1 MVNHFHPAPV
11 TCIAVGTAFGYYCLG
26 SLAPAAIMIVMF
38 TVVAALSFFRVL
50 ASLDPKS
57 RQFRLMEIYS
67 AVFAAGLSI
76 GICAQ
81 TASVNNVRFG
91 ITEDKIT
98 AINGVLLEDPRI
110 ISGGRAMAALSLKK
124 AAGAGGLRASSSGEM
139 TVFFPEDSALKIRE
153 FGRGTE
159 IFAEGSVYSGEK
171 GWSFS
176 AKSMHITKQAPP
188 IEKMRTGIRLNL
200 IQRFSKNFANGNS
213 PANVNSFTNVNA
225 GGLALA
231 MLIGIKDNL
240 DTDLSA
246 MYRKAGLSYV
256 LALSGMHL
264 AVLVSF
270 IAFLL
275 RKLLGIKTAAIA
287 GAVIIVVYCFIV
299 GPMPSLNRAALM
311 YFLGV
316 LAVLG
321 TLPKESIYVLSLSFL
336 IQIIVTPSSGNS
348 ISFILSYLAMLGI
361 LFIGKP
367 LVSLFAGKVP
377 DFFMQP
383 LAVSCGA
390 FLATAG
396 VTGFVFGVLAPAGI
410 ITGLVVVPA
419 ATVFM
424 IGSIVWL
431 VLDTVSLSGIINIP
445 LYLVYQFTEKT
456 VFFAGRIPYISI
468 SKPFS
473 ILMLSL
479 VLSLAVIF
487 LEHRSR
493 ERRLT
498 LQPFLD

>member
-1 MVNHFHPAPV
+1 MVKLFHPAPV
-11 TCIAVGTAFGYYCLG
+11 VCAAAGAAFGFYFLG
-26 SLAPAAIMIVMF
+26 SLAPTVILTVMF
-38 TVVAALSFFRVL
+38 AAVTALSFFRVL
-50 ASLDPKS
+50 ASLDREP
-57 RQFRLMEIYS
+57 RRFRLMEIYS

-81 TASVNNVRFG
+81 TASANNVRFG

-98 AINGVLLEDPRI
+98 AISGVLLEDPRI
-110 ISGGRAMAALSLKK
+110 ISGGRAMAVVSLRKT
-124 AAGAGGLRASSSGEM
+124 AGAGGLRAGGGGEI
-139 TVFFPEDSALKIRE
+139 TVFLPEDSALKIRE

-159 IFAEGSVYSGEK
+159 IFAEGAVHQGER
-171 GWSFS
+171 GWTFS

-188 IEKMRTGIRLNL
+188 LEKMRTGVRLNL
-200 IQRFSKNFANGNS
+200 IQRFSKNFADGKS
-213 PANVNSFTNVNA
+213 PANSNA

-240 DTDLSA
+240 DTDLAA
-246 MYRKAGLSYV
+246 MYRRAGLSYV

-264 AVLVSF
+264 AVLVSL

-275 RKLLGIKTAAIA
+275 RKLLGIKTAAIVS
-287 GAVIIVVYCFIV
+287 AVVIVVYCFIV

-336 IQIIVTPSSGNS
+336 IQIIAAPASGNS
-348 ISFILSYLAMLGI
+348 ISFILSYLAMFGI

-367 LVSLFAGKVP
+367 LASLLAGKVP
-377 DFFMQP
+377 DFLTQP

-390 FLATAG
+390 FFATAG
-396 VTGFVFGVLAPAGI
+396 VTCYAFGVLAPAGI
-410 ITGLVVVPA
+410 ITGLIVVPA

-431 VLDTVSLSGIINIP
+431 VLDTVSLSGIINFP
-445 LYLVYQFTEKT
+445 LSVIYQFTEKT
-456 VFFAGRIPYISI
+456 VFFAGRIPYISV
-468 SKPFS
+468 SKPFLV
-473 ILMLSL
+473 LMFSL
-479 VLSLAVIF
+479 VFSLAVIF

-498 LQPFLD
+498 LRPFVQA

>member
-1 MVNHFHPAPV
+1 MVNRFHPAPV
-11 TCIAVGTAFGYYCLG
+11 MCAAAGAAFGFYFLG
-26 SLAPAAIMIVMF
+26 SLAPAAILTVIF
-38 TVVAALSFFRVL
+38 AVVAAISLLRVL
-50 ASLDPKS
+50 ASLDTEP
-57 RQFRLMEIYS
+57 RRFRLMEVYS
-67 AVFAAGLSI
+67 AVFAVGLCI
-76 GICAQ
+76 GISAQ

-91 ITEDKIT
+91 ITEEKIT
-98 AINGVLLEDPRI
+98 AISGVLLEDPRI
-110 ISGGRAMAALSLKK
+110 ISGGRAMAVVSLRKT
-124 AAGAGGLRASSSGEM
+124 AGAGGLRASSGGEI
-139 TVFFPEDSALKIRE
+139 TVFLPEDSALKIRE

-159 IFAEGSVYSGEK
+159 IFADGVVHLGEK
-171 GWSFS
+171 GWTFS

-188 IEKMRTGIRLNL
+188 IEKMRTGVRLNL
-200 IQRFSKNFANGNS
+200 IQRFGKNFANGNS
-213 PANVNSFTNVNA
+213 SKNVNA

-240 DTDLSA
+240 DTDLAA

-264 AVLVSF
+264 AVLVSL

-275 RKLLGIKTAAIA
+275 RKLLGIKAAAIA
-287 GAVIIVVYCFIV
+287 GVVIIVVYCFIV

-316 LAVLG
+316 MVVLG

-336 IQIIVTPSSGNS
+336 IQIIITPASGNS

-367 LVSLFAGKVP
+367 LASLFAGKVP
-377 DFFMQP
+377 DFLMQP

-396 VTGFVFGVLAPAGI
+396 VTCFAFGVLAPAGI

-431 VLDTVSLSGIINIP
+431 VLDMVSLSGIINMP

-456 VFFAGRIPYISI
+456 VFFAGRIPYISV
-468 SKPFS
+468 SKPFL
-473 ILMLSL
+473 ILILSL

-493 ERRLT
+493 EKRLT
-498 LQPFLD
+498 LRPFLAQT

>member
-11 TCIAVGTAFGYYCLG
+11 ICIAVGTAFGYYCLG
-26 SLAPAAIMIVMF
+26 SLAPAAIIIVMF
-38 TVVAALSFFRVL
+38 TAVAALSFFRVL

-98 AINGVLLEDPRI
+98 AVNGVLLEDPRI
-110 ISGGRAMAALSLKK
+110 ISGGRAMAALSLRK
-124 AAGAGGLRASSSGEM
+124 AAGAGGLRASSGGEM
-139 TVFFPEDSALKIRE
+139 TVFFPEDSAIKIRE

-171 GWSFS
+171 GWTFS

-200 IQRFSKNFANGNS
+200 IQRFSKNFADG
-213 PANVNSFTNVNA
+213 NSFTNANA

-275 RKLLGIKTAAIA
+275 RKLLGIKAAAIA

-367 LVSLFAGKVP
+367 LASLFTGKVP
-377 DFFMQP
+377 DFLTQP

-396 VTGFVFGVLAPAGI
+396 VTCFAFGVLAPAGI

-431 VLDTVSLSGIINIP
+431 VLDTVSLSGIINMP

-456 VFFAGRIPYISI
+456 VFFAGRIPYFSV